1 MTQIRFGPAGNSLS
15 FYERGYKRTEQAP
28 AWLEAMGLNA
38 FEYSFGRGV
47 SLGEATAKKIR
58 EAMQAHGVCISVH
71 APYFIN
77 LAVADEER
85 REKNFRYF
93 QETAHAAQMLGA
105 KRVVFHPGAVTK
117 MTRQQAKEL
126 AEPFLKEILA
136 AMDAQGF
143 SGLTFCP
150 ETMGKLNQ
158 YGDLSEVISLCQLDE
173 RLIPTVDFGHLHAR
187 GIGAIQGREDFA
199 RILDVLENGVG
210 RERAS
215 VMHVHF
221 SRIEY
226 TKAGEKR
233 HRTFAET
240 EYGPDF
246 APLAELVAERGWT
259 PHFICESN
267 GTMAEDALT
276 MKQLYE
282 QAAKNWT
289 ENRDFSANTH

>member
-1 MTQIRFGPAGNSLS
+1 MAVIKFGPAGNSQS
-15 FYERGYKRTEQAP
+15 FYDQGYKRTEQAP

-47 SLGEATAKKIR
+47 SLGEETAGRIR
-58 EAMQAHGVCISVH
+58 AAMKEHGIFISVH

-105 KRVVFHPGAVTK
+105 QRIVFHPGAVTK
-117 MTRQQAKEL
+117 MTRQQAAEL
-126 AEPFLKEILA
+126 AQPFLKEILQ

-143 SGLTFCP
+143 GDLTFCP
-150 ETMGKLNQ
+150 ETMGKINQ
-158 YGDLSEVISLCQLDE
+158 FGDLSEVIALCNLDE
-173 RLIPTVDFGHLHAR
+173 RLIPTIDFGHLHAR
-187 GIGAIQGREDFA
+187 GIGAIHGREEFEA
-199 RILDVLENGVG
+199 ILNQLENGVG

-233 HRTFAET
+233 HHTFADT
-240 EYGPDF
+240 QFGPDF
-246 APLAELVAERGWT
+246 EPLGQLIAERGWT
-259 PHFICESN
+259 PHFICESS
-267 GTMAEDALT
+267 GTMAEDALF
-276 MKQLYE
+276 MKNSYE
-282 QAAKNWT
+282 AARKKLLLS
-289 ENRDFSANTH
+289 EEI